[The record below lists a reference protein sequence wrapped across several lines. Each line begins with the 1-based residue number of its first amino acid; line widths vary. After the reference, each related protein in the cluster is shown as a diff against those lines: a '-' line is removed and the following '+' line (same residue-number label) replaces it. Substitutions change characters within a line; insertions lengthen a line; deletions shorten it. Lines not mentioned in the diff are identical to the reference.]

1 MGERI
6 VATAAQEID
15 LPFVSRLLIGGQ
27 TEHEQRLVAVRLLR
41 CDAAFRAAM
50 TAHLAH
56 FEVHDRGF
64 AAEYEAVLGKSS
76 DDVAPVRHEIL
87 ARAKRRAPDLDRMI
101 DNFTYGEIFSL
112 GQSLRHFFSWTM
124 AEHLMER
131 AMRPGGGEYR
141 LRTSLYLA
149 LMVIDAI
156 EILGAAGL
164 APEFPAVV
172 RDVRR
177 RLAVLAERS
186 DRLADGRTPE
196 EET

>member
-41 CDAAFRAAM
+41 HDAAFRAAM
-50 TAHLAH
+50 AAPLAH

-64 AAEYEAVLGKSS
+64 AAEYEAVLTAGG
-76 DDVAPVRHEIL
+76 DVGTSRDEIL
-87 ARAKRRAPDLDRMI
+87 ARARRRAPDLDRMI
-101 DNFTYGEIFSL
+101 DNFTYGEIFTL
-112 GQSLRHFFSWTM
+112 GQSLRYFFSWTM
-124 AEHLMER
+124 AEHLLER
-131 AMRPGGGEYR
+131 ASRPGASEYR

-156 EILGAAGL
+156 EMLGAAGL

-177 RLAVLAERS
+177 RLAELME
-186 DRLADGRTPE
+186 LFGQRTGE
-196 EET
+196 EEP